1 MSAMSMTG
9 DAPCADYAL
18 GHTAREIDRLIDQAR
33 FFGDLTERLFRDAGM
48 GPGMRILDIGCGA
61 GDVSFL
67 AARLV
72 GSNGEVIGVDR
83 STEAIAVASARAV
96 QSSVTNVRFIVSELD
111 MLTLPE
117 PVDMVVG
124 RLILM
129 YVPDPTVLVRPLKV
143 LVKLGGVLAF
153 QEFDLHGATSEPP
166 CPLVEVTVERILRTF
181 TSGGIGVRTGL
192 QLGRIFEDAGLGP
205 PTMLAAA
212 RVERGPNSRLYRQL
226 ADVTR
231 AVLPL
236 MTRIGV
242 ASAEEIDIE
251 TLEARL
257 RDEAV
262 ARNATL
268 VAPPLIGAWARN
280 G

>member
-1 MSAMSMTG
+1 MSMTG
-9 DAPCADYAL
+9 DAPCPDYAL
-18 GHTAREIDRLIDQAR
+18 GHTAREIDRLIEQAR

-83 STEAIAVASARAV
+83 STEAIGVASSRAM
-96 QSSVTNVRFIVSELD
+96 QSSVTNVRFIESELD

-129 YVPDPTVLVRPLKV
+129 YLPDPTALLRHLKA

-166 CPLVEVTVERILRTF
+166 CPLVEVTVERIRRTF
-181 TSGGIGVRTGL
+181 AGGGIGVRTGL
-192 QLGRIFEDAGLGP
+192 HLGRIFEDAGLGP
-205 PTMLAAA
+205 PTMLGAA

-231 AVLPL
+231 AVLP
-236 MTRIGV
+236 MMMRSGV
-242 ASAEEIDIE
+242 ASADEIDIE
-251 TLEARL
+251 TLETRL

-262 ARNATL
+262 ALNATL
-268 VAPPLIGAWARN
+268 IAPPLIGAWARN
-280 G
+280 L

>member
-1 MSAMSMTG
+1 
-9 DAPCADYAL
+9 
-18 GHTAREIDRLIDQAR
+18 
-33 FFGDLTERLFRDAGM
+33 
-48 GPGMRILDIGCGA
+48 
-61 GDVSFL
+61 
-67 AARLV
+67 
-72 GSNGEVIGVDR
+72 
-83 STEAIAVASARAV
+83 
-96 QSSVTNVRFIVSELD
+96 IVSELD

-117 PVDMVVG
+117 PVDMAVG

-129 YVPDPTVLVRPLKV
+129 YIPDPTALLRQLKV

-166 CPLVEVTVERILRTF
+166 CALIEMTVERLRRTF

-236 MTRIGV
+236 MTRLGI
-242 ASAEEIDIE
+242 ASVDEIDIE
-251 TLEARL
+251 TLETRL

-262 ARNATL
+262 ALNATL

-280 G
+280 V

>member
-1 MSAMSMTG
+1 
-9 DAPCADYAL
+9 
-18 GHTAREIDRLIDQAR
+18 
-33 FFGDLTERLFRDAGM
+33 
-48 GPGMRILDIGCGA
+48 
-61 GDVSFL
+61 
-67 AARLV
+67 
-72 GSNGEVIGVDR
+72 
-83 STEAIAVASARAV
+83 
-96 QSSVTNVRFIVSELD
+96 
-111 MLTLPE
+111 
-117 PVDMVVG
+117 
-124 RLILM
+124 M
-129 YVPDPTVLVRPLKV
+129 YLPDPTALLRHLKV

-153 QEFDLHGATSEPP
+153 QEFDLHGATSEPR
-166 CPLVEVTVERILRTF
+166 CPLVEVTVERIRRTF
-181 TSGGIGVRTGL
+181 TRGGIGVRTGL

-242 ASAEEIDIE
+242 ASADEIDIE
-251 TLEARL
+251 TLETRL

-262 ARNATL
+262 ALNATL